1 MGIQIATPMGATGG
15 AGVFTAVDHTLDF
28 AALTAQLA
36 ALNVLLT
43 AQATANETKYWGTV
57 ALAVPGSPAASLANS
72 AKMLAEIA
80 DTLTAIRRNQD
91 TLSSTLNEL
100 SSSVKLLSSS
110 ASRMENL
117 QSMAIADQISMNQ
130 FQKSETVAALKRN
143 NIEPAPLPTFEATL
157 KEVVTGATT
166 MHGLAEFQ
174 SFSQSIAT
182 KAFNTAKD
190 WISTTY
196 IYTAGEQAI
205 KDLMATMGISKALA
219 KVSDPVAE
227 TAETAKQ
234 AGLASARTGVWT
246 PTVVPPSKV

>member
-1 MGIQIATPMGATGG
+1 MGVPITSPMGATGG
-15 AGVFTAVDHTLDF
+15 AGIFTAIDHGLD
-28 AALTAQLA
+28 LGQITAQLIA
-36 ALNVLLT
+36 INSLMASESILY
-43 AQATANETKYWGTV
+43 ETKYWGTP

-72 AKMLAEIA
+72 ARMLAEIA

-143 NIEPAPLPTFEATL
+143 NIEPAFLPNFATTL
-157 KEVVTGATT
+157 KEVVAGAST

-174 SFSQSIAT
+174 SFSQSIT
-182 KAFNTAKD
+182 NKAFETAKD
-190 WISTTY
+190 WITTTY
-196 IYTAGEQAI
+196 VYTAGEQAI
-205 KDLMATMGISKALA
+205 KDLMATMGISKILA
-219 KVSDPVAE
+219 KAADPVAAAAE
-227 TAETAKQ
+227 ATKQANIAETRIGAWT
-234 AGLASARTGVWT
+234 ASAGT
-246 PTVVPPSKV
+246 PSA

>member
-1 MGIQIATPMGATGG
+1 MGIPITTPMGATGG
-15 AGVFTAVDHTLDF
+15 AGTFTAINHGPDLLAISNQV
-28 AALTAQLA
+28 AAINIQLIQDS
-36 ALNVLLT
+36 VL
-43 AQATANETKYWGTV
+43 NETMLWGTP
-57 ALAVPGSPAASLANS
+57 ALAVPGSPASSLANS

-80 DTLTAIRRNQD
+80 DTLTVMRRNQD

-117 QSMAIADQISMNQ
+117 QSMAISDQISMNQ

-174 SFSQSIAT
+174 SFSQSITT

-205 KDLMATMGISKALA
+205 KDLMSTMGLTKALA
-219 KVSDPVAE
+219 KVSDPIAE
-227 TAETAKQ
+227 AAETAKQ

-246 PTVVPPSKV
+246 PTFVPPGKV

>member
-15 AGVFTAVDHTLDF
+15 AGVFTAIDHTLDF
-28 AALTAQLA
+28 AALTNQVAAINIQLIQDS
-36 ALNVLLT
+36 VL
-43 AQATANETKYWGTV
+43 NETMLWGTP
-57 ALAVPGSPAASLANS
+57 ALAVPGSPASSLANS

-80 DTLTAIRRNQD
+80 DTLTAMRRNQD

-100 SSSVKLLSSS
+100 SSSVKLLSSA

-117 QSMAIADQISMNQ
+117 QSMAVADQIAMNQ

-143 NIEPAPLPTFEATL
+143 NIEPASLPDFETTL
-157 KEVVTGATT
+157 KEVVKSSTT

-174 SFSQSIAT
+174 SFSQNIAT
-182 KAFNTAKD
+182 KAFDTAKD

-196 IYTAGEQAI
+196 IYTAGEKAI

-227 TAETAKQ
+227 AAETAKQ

>member
-1 MGIQIATPMGATGG
+1 MGVPITSPMGATGG
-15 AGVFTAVDHTLDF
+15 AGIFTAIDHGLELN
-28 AALTAQLA
+28 ALIAQMI
-36 ALNVLLT
+36 ALNSQIVAESVLY
-43 AQATANETKYWGTV
+43 ETKYWGTP

-80 DTLTAIRRNQD
+80 DTMTAMRRNQD
-91 TLSSTLNEL
+91 TLASTLNEL
-100 SSSVKLLSSS
+100 SSSIKLLSSS

-117 QSMAIADQISMNQ
+117 QSMGIADQISMNQ

-174 SFSQSIAT
+174 SFSQNIST

-190 WISTTY
+190 WITTTY
-196 IYTAGEQAI
+196 IYTAGENAI
-205 KDLMATMGISKALA
+205 KDLMTTMGLTKTLS

-227 TAETAKQ
+227 AAETAKQ
-234 AGLASARTGVWT
+234 AGLASARTGIWT
-246 PTVVPPSKV
+246 PTVVPPSKI

>member
-15 AGVFTAVDHTLDF
+15 AGVFTAIDHTLDF
-28 AALTAQLA
+28 AALTNQVAAINIQLIQDS
-36 ALNVLLT
+36 V
-43 AQATANETKYWGTV
+43 QAETFWGPP
-57 ALAVPGSPAASLANS
+57 ALAIPGSPAASLANS

-80 DTLTAIRRNQD
+80 DTLTAMRRNQD

-100 SSSVKLLSSS
+100 SSSVKLLSSA

-117 QSMAIADQISMNQ
+117 QSMAVADQIAMNQ

-143 NIEPAPLPTFEATL
+143 NIEPASLPDFETTL
-157 KEVVTGATT
+157 KEVVKSSTT

-182 KAFNTAKD
+182 KAFDTAKD

-196 IYTAGEQAI
+196 IYTAGEKAI

-227 TAETAKQ
+227 AAETAKQ